1 MTTKSVR
8 KALVARPVTA
18 ASMTRGRRA
27 VLAAAPAPPV
37 DDRRYRQPGSLKD
50 PIRVLKS
57 KS

>member
-1 MTTKSVR
+1 MKSVR

-37 DDRRYRQPGSLKD
+37 DDRRYEQPGSLKD